1 MSEQRRIS
9 HPKERLSSTA
19 DTLWTQACSKDRWLG
34 TTEDLEHGIR
44 RVSDASLSRTSHGV
58 GAGAMWEDAKV
69 RAPDTYQHGGTR
81 DGRTMLLG

>member
-9 HPKERLSSTA
+9 HPKERLSSKA

-44 RVSDASLSRTSHGV
+44 RVSDAGLWQFRTAVRKSLIAPPS
-58 GAGAMWEDAKV
+58 AGLDPYVEI
-69 RAPDTYQHGGTR
+69 
-81 DGRTMLLG
+81 